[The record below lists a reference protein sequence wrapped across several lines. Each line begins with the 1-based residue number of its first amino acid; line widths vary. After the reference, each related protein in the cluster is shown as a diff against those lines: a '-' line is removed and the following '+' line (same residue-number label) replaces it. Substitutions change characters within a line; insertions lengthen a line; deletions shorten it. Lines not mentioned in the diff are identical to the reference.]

1 MVSIS
6 LPKCLLVSRITQA
19 LGIFSVLITPPTPL
33 NFCSSW
39 ASLPPASHSY
49 ESPFS
54 FCHEFSWPPLFC
66 LSLSLCSLFSLLLL
80 LPSFPHGLIWTT
92 TFPPALDSSRCPG
105 CTLPHVYNKNLPLN
119 HTLEGHVLPLCRPHV
134 AMSNYRLECPCDPA
148 KRTKMV
154 K

>member
-1 MVSIS
+1 MSVS
-6 LPKCLLVSRITQA
+6 LLKCLLVSRITQA

-49 ESPFS
+49 ESAFN

-80 LPSFPHGLIWTT
+80 LPSSPMALFGLLLS
-92 TFPPALDSSRCPG
+92 PPALDSSRCPV
-105 CTLPHVYNKNLPLN
+105 CTLPHVYNKSLPLN
-119 HTLEGHVLPLCRPHV
+119 HTLEGHVLPLYRPHV
-134 AMSNYRLECPCDPA
+134 AMSNYRVEWPCDPA